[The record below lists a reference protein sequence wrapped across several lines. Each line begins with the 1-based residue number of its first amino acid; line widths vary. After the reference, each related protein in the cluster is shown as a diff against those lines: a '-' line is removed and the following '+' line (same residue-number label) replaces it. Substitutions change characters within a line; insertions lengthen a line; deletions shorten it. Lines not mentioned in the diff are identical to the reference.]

1 MTTDF
6 IKDLPSG
13 PLDVYRKQASFDW
26 KKMQILIE
34 GEKQLKFKMDIWN
47 KIYQDPVFQH
57 SLETPSLDEQRRIA
71 TLRMYRIK
79 QWNLLNLEL
88 ILEDVLLAQAIT
100 TAILQYCASSAIKCS
115 LTFTMFEN
123 TLIGLGSERHIKIFD
138 QCNKPEPE
146 ITGCFALTEI
156 SHGTNTKGMRTK
168 ALYDP
173 ETQEFVLVSP
183 DFEAAKCWVGGLG
196 KTGTHAIV
204 FAQLVTPDGIDHGLH
219 AFVVPVRDPKTL
231 TALPG
236 VIVGDMGEKAGLNGI
251 DNGFVVFQNHRIPRE
266 NLLNRTGDVTP
277 EGKYVTPFKD
287 KKKRFGAS
295 LGMLSQ
301 GRVTIV
307 TICVAYLTKA
317 LPIAIRYSAV
327 RRQFGPDNNELPV
340 LEYQLQQWRLL
351 PFLSAA
357 YVLKV
362 FGMYF
367 AKVFAEF
374 QLKVFMQESK
384 DDIGVLG
391 PEIHALSSGAKPV
404 AGWITRDAIQE
415 CREACG
421 GHGYLKSSGLS
432 ELRNDNDANCTYE
445 GDNNVLVQQVSNWL
459 FHLWANRNDRNVFDT
474 PLKTV
479 DFLAQADSILS
490 KKFGASSINDVKN
503 PHVLLSAFDWLVCY
517 LLQTSY
523 NRVQAH
529 QAMGKDLFTA
539 KNDSQVFY
547 ARTLSIAYTERFMLL
562 TFINFVHSQSTEPEI
577 QQVLS
582 TLASLYGVWTLEKY
596 LATLYQ
602 GGYMYGS
609 EPTFL
614 IREAILSLCAD
625 IKPEAVAL
633 ADVIAPPDFVLNSA
647 IGKSDGQVYKN
658 LQAAIYNMPGAFE
671 RPSWWYYVTFPSTR
685 PKL

>member
-1 MTTDF
+1 MATNL
-6 IKDLPSG
+6 IEDLPSG
-13 PLDVYRKQASFDW
+13 PLDVYRKQATFDW

-47 KIYQDPVFQH
+47 KMRQDPVFQH
-57 SLETPSLDEQRRIA
+57 SLETLNLDEQRRIA

-88 ILEDVLLAQAIT
+88 ILEDVSLAQAMT
-100 TAILQYCASSAIKCS
+100 TAILQYCPSSAIKCS

-123 TLIGLGSERHIKIFD
+123 TLIGLGSERHLKLFD
-138 QCNKPEPE
+138 QCNKPEPD

-156 SHGTNTKGMRTK
+156 SHGTNTKGMQTK
-168 ALYDP
+168 AIYDP
-173 ETQEFVLVSP
+173 NTQEFVLISP
-183 DFEAAKCWVGGLG
+183 NFEAAKCWVGGLG
-196 KTGTHAIV
+196 KTSTHAII
-204 FAQLVTPDGIDHGLH
+204 FAQLITPDDIEHGLH
-219 AFVVPVRDPKTL
+219 AFVVPVRSSKTL
-231 TALPG
+231 IPLPG
-236 VIVGDMGEKAGLNGI
+236 VIIGDMGEKAGLNGI
-251 DNGFVVFQNHRIPRE
+251 DNGFILFENHRIPRE
-266 NLLNRTGDVTP
+266 NLLNKTGDVTP
-277 EGKYVTPFKD
+277 EGKYVTSFKD
-287 KKKRFGAS
+287 PKKRFGAS

-307 TICVAYLTKA
+307 TVCVAYLTKA

-327 RRQFGPDNNELPV
+327 RRQFGPDDNELPV

-362 FGMYF
+362 FGIYF

-374 QLKVFMQESK
+374 QLKVFMEENK
-384 DDIGVLG
+384 DEVVILG
-391 PEIHALSSGAKPV
+391 PEIHALSSGSKPI

-432 ELRNDNDANCTYE
+432 DLRNDNDANCTYE

-459 FHLWANRNDRNVFDT
+459 FHLWDNRNDASVFDT

-479 DFLAQADSILS
+479 DFLTHTDSILT
-490 KKFGASSINDVKN
+490 KTFGASSVTDVKN
-503 PHVLLSAFDWLVCY
+503 PQVLLSTFDWLVCY

-523 NRVQAH
+523 NRVKTN

-547 ARTLSIAYTERFMLL
+547 ARTLSLAYTERFILL
-562 TFINFVHSQSTEPEI
+562 RFISFVNSQREPEI
-577 QQVLS
+577 QHVLS
-582 TLASLYGVWTLEKY
+582 KLASLYGAWTLEKH

-602 GGYMYGS
+602 GGYMCG
-609 EPTFL
+609 PDPAFL
-614 IREAILSLCAD
+614 FRETILSLCD
-625 IKPEAVAL
+625 ELKPDAVAL
-633 ADVIAPPDFVLNSA
+633 ADAIAPPDFVLNSV
-647 IGKSDGQVYKN
+647 IGKSDGQVYQN
-658 LQAAIYNMPGAFE
+658 LQAAIYNAPGTFE
-671 RPSWWYYVTFPSTR
+671 RPSWWHYVVFPSTR